1 MVRLLLFAS
10 IVHVPICVQDSE
22 LSVKMPDNET
32 VVMMKIDIK
41 NNRTEDVGRGVSRF
55 LYIDRFHA

>member
-1 MVRLLLFAS
+1 MVRIFLIAS

-41 NNRTEDVGRGVSRF
+41 NNKTEDVDSGVSRF
-55 LYIDRFHA
+55 L

>member
-1 MVRLLLFAS
+1 MVRLFLFAS

-41 NNRTEDVGRGVSRF
+41 TRNWRCPRTG
-55 LYIDRFHA
+55 